1 VAGGKARMLTNSIGL
16 SNISLMVDSNRRTL
30 IFYARRYSAE
40 MGRAVESVLNPDRKP
55 TLEEVERLY
64 KLLKRDG
71 GKHLSPDVYMA
82 LIEALRAEGL
92 AHERPS

>member
-1 VAGGKARMLTNSIGL
+1 MLGS
-16 SNISLMVDSNRRTL
+16 DRRTL

-40 MGRAVESVLNPDRKP
+40 MGRAVETVLNPDRKP
-55 TLEEVERLY
+55 TLKEVQRLY

-82 LIEALRAEGL
+82 LIEAVRAEGL
-92 AHERPS
+92 ARERQA